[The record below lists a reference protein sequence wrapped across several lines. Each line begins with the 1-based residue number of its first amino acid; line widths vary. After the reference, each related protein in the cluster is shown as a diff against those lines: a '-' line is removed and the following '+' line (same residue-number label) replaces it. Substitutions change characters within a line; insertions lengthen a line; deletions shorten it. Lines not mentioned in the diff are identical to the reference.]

1 MRPMSSPQATAAVA
15 SGSGRLALAA
25 LLAGA
30 VIIAFSPVL
39 VRLSDVG
46 STASGFYRLALAIP
60 LYWAIAAAMPA
71 AGARPA
77 HKAPAAARDRAL
89 MCLAGVFLAC
99 DLVVWHLA
107 IGMTTVANAALLPN
121 VAPVFVV
128 LAGWAIFRV
137 RVTRTYLAGLA
148 AALAGIFA
156 LTGASLSV
164 GWTQFSGDLLGVL
177 TAVFYAAYLMTVER
191 LRWRFPTVRI
201 MLHAVPAGAA
211 FMLPIALLGGE
222 QLLPAAAA
230 GWLVLFA
237 LAAGPQVL
245 GQGLIAW
252 AMAHLP
258 VAFASVG
265 LLLQP
270 VAAAALGWMLFG
282 ERMTVLQGL
291 AGALVLAGIAIAR
304 RGSAR

>member
-1 MRPMSSPQATAAVA
+1 MSSPQATAAA
-15 SGSGRLALAA
+15 APGSGRLALVA

-30 VIIAFSPVL
+30 VIIALSPIL

-46 STASGFYRLALAIP
+46 STASGFYRLLLAIP

-77 HKAPAAARDRAL
+77 REAPPAARDRAL

-99 DLVVWHLA
+99 DLVVWHLS
-107 IGMTTVANAALLPN
+107 IQMTTVANAALLPN

-128 LAGWAIFRV
+128 LAGWMIFRV

-211 FMLPIALLGGE
+211 FMLPIALLSGE

-265 LLLQP
+265 LLVQP
-270 VAAAALGWMLFG
+270 VAAAALAWMLFG

-291 AGALVLAGIAIAR
+291 AGAVVLAGIVIAR